1 MIDIKICLPQFGDEF
16 ITETEKFGTLKTFS
30 NNEYVINQGQS
41 VNHLPIVLNGLVK
54 VQSQEV
60 S

>member
-1 MIDIKICLPQFGDEF
+1 MMDIKICLPQFGDEF
-16 ITETEKFGTLKTFS
+16 IAETKKFSTLKTFS